1 MGCGGSK
8 ANGATDTASGGATK
22 SGGKSDETKQLMSEY
37 TLGDVLGQGAFGV
50 VYACA
55 EKGTKDFKYAV
66 KMVDKVETPVAEIK
80 KEAEMMKEL
89 EHPNVVKFYAVYYEK
104 CFVCIV
110 MDKYGGG
117 DLIEGMQLHWKTK
130 GKIPPY
136 KVVHIVSGM
145 AKAID
150 HMHSLQYVH
159 RDVKGDNYL
168 TDRKDITDQGCRV
181 LMSDFGTAVKLTTPQ
196 QRLKSSCGTK
206 IYWPPE
212 FYAGNY
218 SFKVD
223 VWAMGVIMYGLCDGR
238 FPFKGE
244 QDAKNKMVKLPSS
257 IPALC
262 VEFVLKCLEK
272 DEKKRFSGADMV
284 AHPWIAKNGDAGKDA
299 KTEPDDPSWTPDAEG
314 IQAGAKGANGA
325 QQERRQE
332 LLDRMEQPNKKPAT
346 SAAVLWNNRFDVNDK
361 RTGKSLRYEWW
372 PMPQV
377 EEQRVI
383 DLSGATKTV
392 AGSGQASKEDVDTVE
407 RMLLDHNID
416 TNKFGKGEAKTL
428 KHFADEVFAV
438 ALSLYNAS
446 ELTLRR
452 VIGSLG
458 VSSLSTPP
466 MPCES
471 SVVHAAAA
479 AAADALPPAAPQGGS
494 GELATEA
501 AAVRSVSCPPSE
513 SSSKDAAD
521 PAGVGSN
528 ETELPSPRSKR
539 PAAHADD
546 KVIAHGSWHG
556 ASTPEW
562 LSPEGAHATPH
573 PDRQSLSNPLDAVA
587 AIAGAT
593 APCSEHSPDG
603 RSMEFAM
610 PYHGGIMPMMPY
622 SEVVVNETYAQH
634 FHTAD
639 PVETITTAYR
649 GSTPAYTGLLYST
662 TASVKYNVTEEL
674 YNRTLHGV
682 RHSYAYDPSSCLD
695 ASARPFESGYSPHD
709 SAHNLKLSDMLH
721 LDGPCQVQ
729 LSSCVV
735 PQTSCDA
742 MSNSQQSTAM
752 SDPAGDHEAAVSSN
766 ISYGEI
772 PSMGSA
778 GHADGTCK
786 PCAFLYTKGCENAA
800 DCEFCHLCEP
810 GEKKRRRKA
819 KMEVRRTA
827 WRWPRPANPWH
838 SGM

>member
-428 KHFADEVFAV
+428 KHFADEVHSGAAILMLDAAAHKKLV
-438 ALSLYNAS
+438 RVVDVVL
-446 ELTLRR
+446 LR
-452 VIGSLG
+452 ISHNGKFL
-458 VSSLSTPP
+458 L
-466 MPCES
+466 ES
-471 SVVHAAAA
+471 SETFSDGRHRDNLNRLPGTKKEPHENTRKTAARIL
-479 AAADALPPAAPQGGS
+479 ADALNMS
-494 GELATEA
+494 GLEIKFDYDNREVFEEEEESRSFPGVITVYRKEILEGEVTATD
-501 AAVRSVSCPPSE
+501 VN
-513 SSSKDAAD
+513 KLKKY
-521 PAGVGSN
+521 GM
-528 ETELPSPRSKR
+528 
-539 PAAHADD
+539 ADD
-546 KVIAHGSWHG
+546 KGSYSHQNSSKNTKVYTWLGEKECGQKGVKLRAPADGEDVSGLVQAPVGFNMDELVKFLEANKVDHAQFGQNG
-556 ASTPEW
+556 AKTLKEFSNE
-562 LSPEGAHATPH
+562 LIKGEASLMVNSDGKLVRIVDVVLLMINKEGTTDILVEALEKT
-573 PDRQSLSNPLDAVA
+573 
-587 AIAGAT
+587 
-593 APCSEHSPDG
+593 PDG
-603 RSMEFAM
+603 GSKKLNRLPGTKRRPDENQFVTAQRVLKRQLKMDDNIVNLNATQV
-610 PYHGGIMPMMPY
+610 
-622 SEVVVNETYAQH
+622 EVVEEQMVSASYPGLATL
-634 FHTAD
+634 
-639 PVETITTAYR
+639 YR
-649 GSTPAYTGLLYST
+649 KRVIKA
-662 TASVKYNVTEEL
+662 EL
-674 YNRTLHGV
+674 I
-682 RHSYAYDPSSCLD
+682 
-695 ASARPFESGYSPHD
+695 
-709 SAHNLKLSDMLH
+709 KI
-721 LDGPCQVQ
+721 Q
-729 LSSCVV
+729 
-735 PQTSCDA
+735 
-742 MSNSQQSTAM
+742 
-752 SDPAGDHEAAVSSN
+752 
-766 ISYGEI
+766 
-772 PSMGSA
+772 
-778 GHADGTCK
+778 
-786 PCAFLYTKGCENAA
+786 
-800 DCEFCHLCEP
+800 
-810 GEKKRRRKA
+810 
-819 KMEVRRTA
+819 
-827 WRWPRPANPWH
+827 
-838 SGM
+838 